1 MKNTVLII
9 FALIIFIE
17 LIIFHNGGVF
27 FLLLALGLY
36 VYSLRKGE
44 KSYATLA
51 LVFVL
56 LAILSMVTLQWLI
69 PVAVIYWLYA
79 RSKKESYIH
88 PYTTA
93 ETPYAWHN
101 QAVTRLAG
109 NVTIDA
115 TKTILPLEPTFISV
129 FQGFGKTMIYVPYD
143 VECTIAIN
151 QGYGKIHVNGK
162 TIDSKERVL
171 LDEGAR
177 RKCMIHVS
185 NAVGEV
191 EVWQK

>member
-1 MKNTVLII
+1 MKNTILII
-9 FALIIFIE
+9 LALIIFIE
-17 LIIFHNGGVF
+17 LFIFHNGGVF
-27 FLLLALGLY
+27 FLLLAFGLY

-56 LAILSMVTLQWLI
+56 IAIMSMVTLRWLI
-69 PVAVIYWLYA
+69 PVAVIYWLYT
-79 RSKKESYIH
+79 RGKKETYIH

-93 ETPYAWHN
+93 ETSYVWNN

-129 FQGFGKTMIYVPYD
+129 FQGFGKTTIYVPYD

-151 QGYGKIHVNGK
+151 QGYGKVSVNGK

-185 NAVGEV
+185 NVVGEV